1 LGRPALYRQEPKL
14 RSLTWICGVLAAAL
28 AAFAPTVSAAP
39 LPPDDRRFV
48 NDTAAAVMQTQR
60 VPGVSVGLWGPAG
73 NYVSTYGVRDV
84 DSRAPLRRQDHV
96 RIASIT
102 KSYVATEVLRQV
114 DRGTL
119 SLTDTLDRFIRG
131 VPNGGEIT
139 IAQLLGMQAGTYDFT
154 MDAAFGRRFAA
165 NPLMRFGVRDVL
177 RIIRR
182 HKPSFRPGARVQYS
196 DTNYTLLGVVLEKV
210 TGRSPEAVIKRDI
223 IDRLGLRGT
232 SFPTRPRLPG
242 PFSHGYYAGDDGT
255 DPVRDYTLVNPDVAW
270 TAGGM
275 VSTLDDLRTWG
286 RALARGTL
294 LSKRLHARQLRFG
307 PIPNPGSPI
316 KVGYGLG
323 VFKLGRWIGH
333 NGAIYGFST
342 ITMYLPGTGAQFV
355 AVANLSTNFSTQTID
370 VFVPVARRLYPGSI

>member
-1 LGRPALYRQEPKL
+1 MRR
-14 RSLTWICGVLAAAL
+14 LTWIFGVLGFAIGASAPMAA
-28 AAFAPTVSAAP
+28 AAP

-48 NDTAAAVMQTQR
+48 DETAASVMQEQR
-60 VPGVSVGLWGPAG
+60 VPGVSVGVWGPAG
-73 NYVSTYGVRDV
+73 NYVNTYGVRDT
-84 DSRAPLRRQDHV
+84 DTRTPLTRQDHV

-102 KSYVATEVLRQV
+102 KSYVATAVLQQV
-114 DRGTL
+114 DRGRLRL
-119 SLTDTLDRFIRG
+119 SDTIDRFVRG
-131 VPNGGEIT
+131 VPNGGQIT
-139 IAQLLGMQAGTYDFT
+139 IAQLVGMRAGTYDFT

-165 NPLMRFGVRDVL
+165 NPLMKFGVRDVL
-177 RIIRR
+177 RILKR

-196 DTNYTLLGVVLEKV
+196 DTNYILLGVVLEKV
-210 TGRSPEAVIKRDI
+210 TGRSPESVIQRDI
-223 IDRLGLRGT
+223 IDRLRLRGT
-232 SFPTRPRLPG
+232 SFPTRPALPR

-255 DPVRDYTLVNPDVAW
+255 GPVRDYTEVNPGVAW

-316 KVGYGLG
+316 KIGYGLG
-323 VFKLGRWIGH
+323 IFRLGRWIGH

-342 ITMYLPGTGAQFV
+342 VTMYLPRKGAQFV
-355 AVANLSTNFSTQTID
+355 AIANLSTNFSSQTLD
-370 VFVPVARRLYPGSI
+370 VFVPIARRLYPGSV

>member
-1 LGRPALYRQEPKL
+1 MP
-14 RSLTWICGVLAAAL
+14 SLAWICSVLVVAL
-28 AAFAPTVSAAP
+28 AAFVPAAAADP

-48 NDTAAAVMQTQR
+48 DDTAAGVMQTQR
-60 VPGVSVGLWGPAG
+60 VPGISAGLWGPAG
-73 NYVSTYGVRDV
+73 NYVSTYGMRNTE
-84 DSRAPLRRQDHV
+84 SGAPLRRSDHV

-114 DRGTL
+114 DRGRLRL
-119 SLTDTLDRFIRG
+119 SDTIDDFVRG
-131 VPNGGEIT
+131 VPNGDQIT
-139 IAQLLGMQAGTYDFT
+139 IAQLLGMRAGTYDFT

-165 NPLMRFGVRDVL
+165 NPLMKFGVRDVL
-177 RIIRR
+177 SIIRR

-210 TGRSPEAVIKRDI
+210 TARSPEVVIKRDI
-223 IDRLGLRGT
+223 IERLRLRGT
-232 SFPTRPRLPG
+232 SFPTRPRLPT

-255 DPVRDYTLVNPDVAW
+255 GPVRDYTLVNPGVAW

-294 LSKRLHARQLRFG
+294 LSKRLHRRQLRFG

-323 VFKLGRWIGH
+323 VFRLGRWIGH

-342 ITMYLPGTGAQFV
+342 ITMYLPGSRAQFV
-355 AVANLSTNFSTQTID
+355 AIANLSTNFSSQTID
-370 VFVPVARRLYPGSI
+370 AFVPIARRLYPGSI